1 MTKEIIGF
9 INRNND
15 IFNIKEDESTSKYCC
30 KAGQG
35 HEDKIATFTE
45 DGDVKDS
52 NKTIDDFVT
61 KIQPSADGNL
71 ASLDENGNLQDSGKN
86 VNDFAPGDH
95 THTYINNTSE
105 NVYAEVI
112 TESANNGP
120 HVDINLDNGDGEFA
134 RATIDLNNINNL
146 GRALTNPNAPI
157 SGGDSLITNGQ
168 VFTALQTHTHN
179 KVENIVENAQSA
191 KLYAD
196 NQNQG
201 EPAIIIELSDN
212 NTPEGSVTKSANIN
226 IESIDNL
233 NRALDKPDTAP
244 DSGSDNLVTSGGV
257 YTAIQEALAN
267 ARPRNVVST
276 LPNLSE
282 VSVGDEYLYTG
293 QSAVGREYGQTYK
306 CESKLYGDIT
316 LDGYTQD
323 EQEISMWLNHA
334 KTIQKVTGG
343 TYIMTGYRYEP
354 TTYIYLYVRIFPNS
368 VGTNFQTLTDNV
380 LAAFISAGGQ
390 GDLDIDQSSDQSATV
405 GKVWTPKYKQELI
418 PYYNV

>member
-112 TESANNGP
+112 TESANNDP

-257 YTAIQEALAN
+257 YTALLSKANSSHTHTVNNVNNLLSTIISLTERIRALEV
-267 ARPRNVVST
+267 PVSKT
-276 LPNLSE
+276 
-282 VSVGDEYLYTG
+282 
-293 QSAVGREYGQTYK
+293 
-306 CESKLYGDIT
+306 IT
-316 LDGYTQD
+316 LHGDYHGYNTL
-323 EQEISMWLNHA
+323 LNSSNEDIMTVLGTTNRA
-334 KTIQKVTGG
+334 RLVNLENLIELAQIGSKVTLYYDYDTQSHNFTTVVVDKG
-343 TYIMTGYRYEP
+343 
-354 TTYIYLYVRIFPNS
+354 TTYGKNYILLNDEIPDLPFHQPDYSNII
-368 VGTNFQTLTDNV
+368 
-380 LAAFISAGGQ
+380 LAI
-390 GDLDIDQSSDQSATV
+390 T
-405 GKVWTPKYKQELI
+405 K
-418 PYYNV
+418 